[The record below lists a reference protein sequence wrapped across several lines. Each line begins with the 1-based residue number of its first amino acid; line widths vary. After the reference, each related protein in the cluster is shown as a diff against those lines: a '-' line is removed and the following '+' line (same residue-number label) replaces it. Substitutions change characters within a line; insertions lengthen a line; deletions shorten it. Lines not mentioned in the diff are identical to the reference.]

1 MVELVAGDL
10 LPTPELVAP
19 LRVVQPLP
27 LDLQVRLV
35 APGSVQINVK
45 SWWFGGWRFGP
56 SSLWQWIRIL
66 VTRLGKIN
74 V

>member
-1 MVELVAGDL
+1 MDLFGISGVLPESGDLLVVELVAGDL

-35 APGSVQINVK
+35 APGSVQINV
-45 SWWFGGWRFGP
+45 
-56 SSLWQWIRIL
+56 
-66 VTRLGKIN
+66 
-74 V
+74 

>member
-35 APGSVQINVK
+35 APGSVQIIVK
-45 SWWFGGWRFGP
+45 S
-56 SSLWQWIRIL
+56 
-66 VTRLGKIN
+66 
-74 V
+74 